1 MSHQDKDDLRTPVAE
16 LKELLAPIRQVSL
29 DGISRH
35 GNAWLDLTGVMITA
49 ILTFGWNQQQTLSDR
64 FDDAQVAA
72 NRALGNVLLAGSF
85 QALMVVLR
93 ACAKLDGWYQMR
105 CCSCPRPYGR
115 QPKRIQTNLLLPAPL
130 PESGINASGMPLPSI
145 SCRK

>member
-64 FDDAQVAA
+64 FGDS
-72 NRALGNVLLAGSF
+72 LGRVLSTSIGAIHLSTSIGA
-85 QALMVVLR
+85 
-93 ACAKLDGWYQMR
+93 
-105 CCSCPRPYGR
+105 
-115 QPKRIQTNLLLPAPL
+115 IHLLLNFNWCHPSFVDPG
-130 PESGINASGMPLPSI
+130 SGLW
-145 SCRK
+145 

>member
-93 ACAKLDGWYQMR
+93 ACGDSL
-105 CCSCPRPYGR
+105 GR
-115 QPKRIQTNLLLPAPL
+115 LL
-130 PESGINASGMPLPSI
+130 SQHI
-145 SCRK
+145 SQHLVFVLSQSNDKI